1 MIERTGIVHQV
12 TTILT
17 PSYEVGAVPIEVV
30 PIWENLECNAN
41 QGADRSKV
49 DDDACANKE

>member
-30 PIWENLECNAN
+30 PIWENLECNAS